1 MKILRSIYAPLLC
14 GTLLGAASGVAMS
27 GEPAPAATG
36 APSALEEIVVSARK
50 REETLISVPVVI
62 TAVSAATLET
72 RGIANLDSLARIV
85 PQLLIGNQ
93 SGSVQGGNISIRG
106 IAGPDSNPFGD
117 QAVSFNID
125 GVQIAKAFV
134 RRMTDTDIEQVEV
147 LKGPQALFFG
157 KNSPAGIVSYRTAD
171 PTKEFKGKVTVGYEP
186 EASEALTSGFL
197 SGPLSDTLG
206 ARVAYAYS
214 NMRGYLDEAT
224 PKTSPWASTDSRN
237 PNAKNYAVRGTLKW
251 DPNDVFSARAKLNY
265 GETQTNG
272 PAATTQFI
280 SCPFG
285 VRQTGSGLPCGNGD
299 YSVNA
304 SNGPVVGTIPGT
316 LNSFGNGQNFQDQR
330 QFLGS
335 LEMDYHLSSTL
346 LLTSVTGMYNTKL
359 DQCQNYENDP
369 GIILPSCNPTTDR
382 EFSQEFRVT
391 SDFKGP
397 LNFSAGLFYAD
408 TKAHSGSITYLFGG
422 GFDLLGPGFG
432 GPTTPALINDYD
444 LIQVGKAYSAY
455 LQGIYKPID
464 TVEIDLGGRYSY
476 EKKTMVD
483 VRDGGGLSEAAQGS
497 CFTTLIPCTAILDN
511 STILSPPA
519 GLSKHWNDFSPEAT
533 ISYRPTQNLTLFASY
548 KRGFL
553 SGGFN
558 SSSVN
563 FRANPDISYD
573 PEKIKGEEIGV
584 KSLLFDG
591 TLSVN
596 AAAYEYKV
604 TDLQVTNFTNATS
617 TIKNAGAVKIDGA
630 EGDFNWKTPLEG
642 LNMHGAVAYNNGKYT
657 SFVGAPCY
665 NGETTTLGCRQ
676 NAAGNAVQDL
686 SNTELIRAPKV
697 NASFGLGYET
707 ALNGSLKIYLS
718 GDVTH
723 SSDFLT
729 DATSAPQS
737 RQPSFTL
744 LDSTVRL
751 SDANDVWQVAFIGRN
766 LSNKHYWVA
775 SPNVPFTGTTSSG
788 LVADDP
794 KQVLG
799 DRFAGVSRG
808 REYLC
813 LLYTSDAADE

>member
-1 MKILRSIYAPLLC
+1 MKKLRSIYAPLLC
-14 GTLLGAASGVAMS
+14 GTLLGAGSGAAFAADA
-27 GEPAPAATG
+27 APAA
-36 APSALEEIVVSARK
+36 APLALEEIVVSARK
-50 REETLISVPVVI
+50 RDETLISVPVVI
-62 TAVSAATLET
+62 TAVSAAQLEN
-72 RGIANLDSLARIV
+72 RGITNLDSLARVV

-171 PTKEFKGKVTVGYEP
+171 PTKEFKAKVTAGYEM
-186 EASEALTSGFL
+186 EAREARSSGFI
-197 SGPLSDTLG
+197 SAPISDTLG
-206 ARVAYAYS
+206 MRIAYAYS
-214 NMRGYLDEAT
+214 KMDGYLKEAT
-224 PKTSPWASTDSRN
+224 PSTSTYATITNRN
-237 PNAKNYAVRGTLKW
+237 PDDKEYAVRGTLKW
-251 DPNDVFSARAKLNY
+251 APNDLFDARLKLNY

-304 SNGPVVGTIPGT
+304 SNGPVVGTIPGS
-316 LNSFGNGQNFQDQR
+316 LNHFGDGQNFQIQQ
-330 QFLGS
+330 QFLGG
-335 LEMDYHLSSTL
+335 LEMNYHLSSEV
-346 LLTSVTGMYNTKL
+346 LLTSVTGLYNTKL
-359 DQCQNYENDP
+359 NQCQNYENDP

-382 EFSQEFRVT
+382 EFSQEFRLT
-391 SDFKGP
+391 TDLKGP
-397 LNFSAGLFYAD
+397 LNFSGGLFYAD

-422 GFDLLGPGFG
+422 SFDLLGPGFG
-432 GPTTPALINDYD
+432 GLKSPALVNDYD
-444 LIQVGKAYSAY
+444 LVQAGKAYSAY
-455 LQGIYKPID
+455 LQAIYKPLD
-464 TVEIDLGGRYSY
+464 VVEIDIGGRYSY

-483 VRDGGGLSEAAQGS
+483 VRDGGGISEAATTGS
-497 CFTTLIPCTAILDN
+497 CFVPGVICSAILDD
-511 STILSPPA
+511 STIITPPTGA
-519 GLSKHWNDFSPEAT
+519 SKHWNDFSPELT
-533 ISYRPTQNLTLFASY
+533 VSYRPTQELTLFASY

-573 PEKIKGEEIGV
+573 PEKIKGFEVGV
-584 KSLLFDG
+584 KSLLFNG
-591 TLSVN
+591 TLSLN

-617 TIKNAGAVKIDGA
+617 TIRNAGAVKIDGA
-630 EGDFNWKTPLEG
+630 EGDFTYKTPLEG
-642 LNMHGAVAYNNGKYT
+642 FTVHGAAAYNKGKYT
-657 SFVGAPCY
+657 SFPGAPCY
-665 NGETTTLGCRQ
+665 NGQTPALGCTIV
-676 NAAGNAVQDL
+676 NGNPNQDL
-686 SNTELIRAPKV
+686 SGTELVRAPKV

-707 ALNGSLKIYLS
+707 PLNGYLKLGLS
-718 GDVTH
+718 ADATY
-723 SSDFLT
+723 SDSYLT
-729 DATSAPQS
+729 DATAAPQS

-744 LDSTVRL
+744 LDTTIRL
-751 SDANDVWQVAFIGRN
+751 GGQNDAWQVAFIGRN

-775 SPNVPFTGTTSSG
+775 SPNVPFTGGGTGTAAG
-788 LVADDP
+788 
-794 KQVLG
+794 VLG

-808 REYLC
+808 REYL
-813 LLYTSDAADE
+813 LQFSLMFGK